1 MVSTM
6 ETGLRNKV
14 AVVTGASRGIGR
26 ATVERFAREGARV
39 ALTYAA
45 DREAAERAVGPLRDA
60 GAEAIALP
68 LRLEQD
74 ASIEA
79 AFDDVLERW
88 GGVDALVANAVRWPT
103 ARAENGRAEGLPLAD
118 WRAGLRANVEGT
130 VATVLAALPS
140 MRERGWGRIVFS
152 SSGVAEEG
160 VPGPNPYGVAK
171 SALAGLVRQLA
182 WDVGRDGILVNA
194 VATGFT
200 VTERNR
206 DVFGDEIRAEVAAR
220 TPSGR
225 LSGPEDV
232 AGLIVFLASQ
242 ANANLSG
249 EVIREGSST
258 GRGGGRFEFL

>member
-1 MVSTM
+1 MMDS
-6 ETGLRNKV
+6 GLRDRV

-26 ATVERFAREGARV
+26 ATAERFAAEGAHV
-39 ALTYAA
+39 ALTYNSDGQAA
-45 DREAAERAVGPLRDA
+45 KAVTSSIEASG
-60 GAEAIALP
+60 GEAIALP
-68 LRLEQD
+68 LRLSDD

-79 AFDDVLERW
+79 AFAEVVDRW
-88 GGVDALVANAVRWPT
+88 GGIDALVANAVRWPT
-103 ARAENGRAEGLPLAD
+103 ARAEGGRAEGLALED

-140 MRERGWGRIVFS
+140 MRERAWGRIVLS

-171 SALAGLVRQLA
+171 AALAGLTRQLA

-206 DVFGDEIRAEVAAR
+206 DRFGDRIRAEVASR

-225 LSGPEDV
+225 LSEPEDV
-232 AGLIVFLASQ
+232 AGLIVFLGSA

>member
-1 MVSTM
+1 M
-6 ETGLRNKV
+6 ETGLRGKV

-26 ATVERFAREGARV
+26 AVAERLGREGARV
-39 ALTYAA
+39 ALTYNA
-45 DREAAERAVGPLRDA
+45 DREAAEAVAASVGS
-60 GAEAIALP
+60 GGGEAIALP
-68 LRLEQD
+68 LSLEDD
-74 ASIEA
+74 ASIEDAFA
-79 AFDDVLERW
+79 AIVERW
-88 GGVDALVANAVRWPT
+88 GGVDALVANAVRGPT
-103 ARAENGRAEGLPLAD
+103 TRAEDGRAERLELED

-140 MRERGWGRIVFS
+140 MREREWGRIVFS
-152 SSGVAEEG
+152 STGVAEEG

-206 DVFGDEIRAEVAAR
+206 AAFGDEIRAEVASR

-232 AGLIVFLASQ
+232 AGLIVFLASE
-242 ANANLSG
+242 ANANVSG

-258 GRGGGRFEFL
+258 GRGGVRFEFD

>member
-1 MVSTM
+1 MD
-6 ETGLRNKV
+6 TGLRGKV

-26 ATVERFAREGARV
+26 ATAERFASEGARV
-39 ALTYAA
+39 ALTYNA
-45 DREAAERAVGPLRDA
+45 DREAAEQIASAVESA
-60 GAEAIALP
+60 GGEAMAMA
-68 LRLEQD
+68 LRLEED

-79 AFDDVLERW
+79 AFDEVTERF

-103 ARAENGRAEGLPLAD
+103 ARAEEGRAEGLAIDD

-140 MRERGWGRIVFS
+140 MREREWGRIVFS

-206 DVFGDEIRAEVAAR
+206 ERFGDRIRAEVASR

-225 LSGPEDV
+225 LSGPEEV
-232 AGLIVFLASQ
+232 SGLIVFLASA

>member
-1 MVSTM
+1 M
-6 ETGLRNKV
+6 ETGLRGKV

-26 ATVERFAREGARV
+26 ATAERFASEGARV
-39 ALTYAA
+39 ALTYNA
-45 DREAAERAVGPLRDA
+45 DREAAEQAAEGARAAGGEALTVPLS
-60 GAEAIALP
+60 
-68 LRLEQD
+68 LEDD
-74 ASIEA
+74 ASIQA
-79 AFDDVLERW
+79 AFSEIAGRW

-103 ARAENGRAEGLPLAD
+103 ARAEAGRAEGLSLED

-140 MRERGWGRIVFS
+140 MRGRAWGRIVFS

-206 DVFGDEIRAEVAAR
+206 ERFGDEIRAEVASR
-220 TPSGR
+220 TPSDR

-232 AGLIVFLASQ
+232 AGLIVFLASE

-258 GRGGGRFEFL
+258 GRGGGRFQFV